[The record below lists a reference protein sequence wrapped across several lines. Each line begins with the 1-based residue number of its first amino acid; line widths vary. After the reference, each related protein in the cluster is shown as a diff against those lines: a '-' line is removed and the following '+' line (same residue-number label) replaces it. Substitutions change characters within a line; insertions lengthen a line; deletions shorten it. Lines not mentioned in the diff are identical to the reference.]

1 MKRNACGERKI
12 IIWHLIKQTVAVL
25 TVALLVSSFVPKIV
39 KAEDAWGGVRE
50 VSSGNISG
58 IISAANDGAVLK
70 ITSNNCSVTR
80 TLSVKANCL
89 VTLDLQGHT
98 ITSNDTD
105 SFSLGN
111 NSALLIKNG
120 KITKYLDTV
129 NAASGILI
137 LNGITV
143 AENCWLGNTDAWIV
157 NNSLLN
163 KLAVEDGTV
172 NNGASANLNPIG
184 KNSGRAESAYG
195 GSSQPNPA
203 PAMVG
208 SNVTWKVLDS
218 LQADFNQAQT
228 SGYNKI
234 IMLKS
239 DTLSSNATLQA
250 GGITFDLGGYSLATG
265 SYALSIANTSGTD
278 IVRNGT
284 ITGDL
289 NTAGS
294 GGTVQLSGLS
304 VSGTLNNSGSTD
316 NISDGSYGG
325 VSTSGGTTNISG
337 GTFGSANASG
347 GTTNI
352 SGGTFT
358 GNVSGSGYKITN
370 GYFNGTVSV
379 NDGAISGGYFVTMPD
394 ASDIETGY
402 DAAPV
407 SVSVGGTTYKYK
419 ICKTPTITF
428 NTNGGSSVAS
438 VVSRTYPSPLPIPS
452 KENCVLEGWYTNP
465 GLSNKAVAGTTIP
478 ADTEAVTLYAKWNDA
493 KVTMN
498 GYTYD
503 QTPSTPSFSPSGIY
517 GDITYR
523 YYPEGGSATSSNEW
537 KDITSTTLM
546 PGKYYMYATAAA
558 TTSGYPALDTSGNP
572 TAFNISSATISCT
585 ADGYTGTYDA
595 ASHTISDV
603 SVTSPT
609 SGATVT
615 YSSEENG
622 TYSAEK
628 PTFINAGTYTVYY
641 QVEATGYTSYK
652 GSATVQIDPILLTS
666 VTWSDP
672 EEYIYDGNP
681 HSPTATPAAGVLAGE
696 ECAFTYTYKKGSSDE
711 DSATDAG
718 AHTVIISGT
727 TNSNYRVDG
736 TMKYDFAIA
745 PKKIEIDWSGNS
757 LVYNG
762 SEQMPT
768 AAIADGSLI
777 GTDTCTVTVRVSTPH
792 TDVGHY
798 LAEAA
803 LSNPNYAIKDDKV
816 SFAYDI
822 VGKPIT
828 HPDVAVSLDFDTSDQ
843 LIVTVTDKSYS
854 PIKTLTLGTD
864 YLYTAIGDKVISV
877 TIQGKGNYSESAL
890 WKVNAPEKTP
900 IGDSSMSTKVVVEPS
915 AVELEPALKKVS
927 ETEAEK
933 ILVSELNNH
942 LTAPEEKKQEAT
954 RIIEDVAAHG
964 SGATLGKFDALV
976 SLELKEVPEASV
988 VTEEKE
994 SIDEVITSGE
1004 DFIGTKIPKAAQ
1016 VEKYLDLS
1024 LYTTYTVYDSSGT
1037 EVISSKKQKITD
1049 TSSENVSETVTITI
1063 PKELRPAAGYVRS
1076 YYVLRTHD
1084 YGTGGTVE
1092 GLQTEILTNV
1102 KRNGY
1107 VLTFVTDKFSTYSL
1121 AYTEQAAPKPSPDDP
1136 TPGGGSSG
1144 GAVNVDANNA
1154 AAYAKALALYNSML
1168 IASPKTGD
1176 TNEVMIAV
1184 LLIAA
1189 GAVLLAMISFVR
1201 CMLRRH
1207 DK

>member
-70 ITSNNCSVTR
+70 ITSDKCSVDVLFTIK
-80 TLSVKANCL
+80 SNCL

-98 ITSNDTD
+98 LISNNTNTFNL
-105 SFSLGN
+105 SS

-120 KITKYLDTV
+120 TIRINLDTQQ
-129 NAASGILI
+129 NTQGILI
-137 LNGITV
+137 LNNVSVRGGS
-143 AENCWLGNTDAWIV
+143 CWLGQTDSWIV
-157 NNSLLN
+157 NKSYIENLS
-163 KLAVEDGTV
+163 VEDGTV
-172 NNGASANLNPIG
+172 NNGASNNLNPIG
-184 KNSGRAESAYG
+184 KHSGRAEGPYG
-195 GSSQPNPA
+195 GSSHPNPA

-208 SNVTWKVLDS
+208 SGVTWKVLDS
-218 LQADFNQAQT
+218 LQADFNQAKSDPGT
-228 SGYNKI
+228 YNRI
-234 IMLKS
+234 IMLKDDS
-239 DTLSSNATLQA
+239 LSSNSTLQA
-250 GGITFDLGGYSLATG
+250 GGITFDLGGYALTTG
-265 SYALSIANTSGTD
+265 SYLNIANTSGTD

-284 ITGDL
+284 ITGNL
-289 NTAGS
+289 NTTGT
-294 GGTVQLSGLS
+294 GGTVQLSGLT
-304 VSGTLNNSGSTD
+304 VSGTINNSGSTD
-316 NISDGSYGG
+316 NIVDGTYGG
-325 VSTSGGTTNISG
+325 VNTSS
-337 GTFGSANASG
+337 

-358 GNVSGSGYKITN
+358 GAVSGSGYKITN
-370 GYFNGTVSV
+370 GYFRGTVSV
-379 NDGAISGGYFVTMPD
+379 NDGAISGGYFVNQPD
-394 ASDIETGY
+394 ASYIAPGY

-407 SVSVGGTTYKYK
+407 SVSEGGTTYNYK
-419 ICKTPTITF
+419 VCKTPTITF
-428 NTNGGSSVAS
+428 NTNGGSSVDS

-452 KENCVLEGWYTNP
+452 KTNCVFEGWYTDS
-465 GLSNKAVAGTTIP
+465 GLTTKATAGTTIP

-572 TAFNISSATISCT
+572 TAFNISLATISCT

-736 TMKYDFAIA
+736 TLKYDFAIA

-768 AAIADGSLI
+768 ATIADGSLA
-777 GTDTCTVTVRVSTPH
+777 GTDTCTVTVSVSTPH

-803 LSNPNYAIKDDKV
+803 LSNSNYAIKDDKV

-822 VGKPIT
+822 IGKPIT

-927 ETEAEK
+927 ETEAKK
-933 ILVSELNNH
+933 ILVSEVNNH
-942 LTAPEEKKQEAT
+942 PTAPEEKKQEAT
-954 RIIEDVAAHG
+954 NIIEDVATHG

-988 VTEEKE
+988 VTEKKE